1 MQNNQGFL
9 SCLWFFGRALRPTPP
24 WPSSAAV
31 PPSPAMREP
40 HARPQR
46 RPGQRH
52 DRRAGESPPSLRRL
66 LVQPDTD
73 RVFDDAA
80 LGLSFRGRY
89 ASITLRHRAE
99 CTSLYLGEGTRLR
112 GGSLDLSSAPGAST
126 AALVDLPPPH
136 AHRRRR
142 GTAPIPR
149 RPTASFLATVN
160 PPPDLLGPRPPP
172 YHDFPSAPRSPRF
185 APPHRHPH
193 SSLRRERSPRLPHPP
208 ANRLLSAYPPSRK
221 TAYPKTS
228 YLRAPRGTSAPVRSG
243 PTADGNT
250 PPIRTVPAW
259 SPSPGDACPTARGP
273 SLPSPAT
280 DARKT

>member
-89 ASITLRHRAE
+89 ASFTLRHRAE
-99 CTSLYLGEGTRLR
+99 CTSLCLGEGTRLR

-126 AALVDLPPPH
+126 AASVDLPPP
-136 AHRRRR
+136 
-142 GTAPIPR
+142 
-149 RPTASFLATVN
+149 
-160 PPPDLLGPRPPP
+160 
-172 YHDFPSAPRSPRF
+172 RSP
-185 APPHRHPH
+185 P
-193 SSLRRERSPRLPHPP
+193 SPRH
-208 ANRLLSAYPPSRK
+208 
-221 TAYPKTS
+221 
-228 YLRAPRGTSAPVRSG
+228 RSHS
-243 PTADGNT
+243 PTADGFLPRHRESAARFT
-250 PPIRTVPAW
+250 GTAPPSVPRFSVRSPLPSVCSAT
-259 SPSPGDACPTARGP
+259 PSPPLLAPT
-273 SLPSPAT
+273 
-280 DARKT
+280 